1 MADPEFTFLGDAV
14 WLDFV
19 NTGYGAD
26 ADPAERLPDAAAFHR
41 WLKARKLRDD
51 PEPDLEAALA
61 FRACLRELAAA
72 LDGGRRAPASA
83 IAAIN
88 AVLRESTGREQLTR
102 EGGEWELHFAAD
114 EAPPALAAIARSAAA
129 SLVDPLVRIR
139 ACPGD
144 DCTLF
149 FADASPTQSRR
160 WCSPERCGRGTWVER
175 RRSAL
180 R

>member
-19 NTGYGAD
+19 NTGNGTGAS
-26 ADPAERLPDAAAFHR
+26 PSERLADAAAFHR
-41 WLKARKLRDD
+41 WTKARKLRADAVS
-51 PEPDLEAALA
+51 DLAGVLA
-61 FRACLRELAAA
+61 FRASLHDLAVA
-72 LDGGRRAPASA
+72 LDRGGRAPTAA

-88 AVLRESTGREQLTR
+88 AILRDATGREQLTR
-102 EGGEWELHFAAD
+102 EGGEWELHFAPD
-114 EAPPALAAIARSAAA
+114 EPPPALAAIARSAAA
-129 SLVDPLVRIR
+129 TLVDPLVRIR

-149 FADASPTQSRR
+149 FADASPNQSRR
-160 WCSPERCGRGTWVER
+160 WCSPDRCGHGTWVER

>member
-19 NTGYGAD
+19 NTGNGSDGGPAD
-26 ADPAERLPDAAAFHR
+26 RLPDPAAFHR
-41 WLKARKLRDD
+41 WTKARKLRA
-51 PEPDLEAALA
+51 ESGPDLGGVRA
-61 FRACLRELAAA
+61 FRASLRDLALA
-72 LDGGRRAPASA
+72 LDRGHRAPASA

-88 AVLRESTGREQLTR
+88 AILRDATGREQLTR
-102 EGGEWELHFAAD
+102 EGGEWGLQFAPD
-114 EAPPALAAIARSAAA
+114 EPPPAVAAIARSAAA
-129 SLVDPLVRIR
+129 TLVDPLVRIR
-139 ACPGD
+139 CCPGD
-144 DCTLF
+144 DCRLF

-175 RRSAL
+175 RRAAL

>member
-19 NTGYGAD
+19 NTGNGSD
-26 ADPAERLPDAAAFHR
+26 AGPGDRLPDAAAFHR
-41 WLKARKLRDD
+41 WIRARKLRDD
-51 PEPDLEAALA
+51 HEPDLEAAHA
-61 FRACLRELAAA
+61 FRACLRELAVA
-72 LDGGRRAPASA
+72 LDGGRRPPTSA

-102 EGGEWELHFAAD
+102 NGGEWELHFAAD
-114 EAPPALAAIARSAAA
+114 EPPGALAAVARSAAA

-139 ACPGD
+139 ACPGLG
-144 DCTLF
+144 CTLF
-149 FADASPTQSRR
+149 FADASPAQSRR
-160 WCSPERCGRGTWVER
+160 WCSPERCGQGMWVER
-175 RRSAL
+175 RRSAV

>member
-19 NTGYGAD
+19 NTGNGGD
-26 ADPAERLPDAAAFHR
+26 ADPADRLPDAAAFHR
-41 WLKARKLRDD
+41 WIKARKLRDD
-51 PEPDLEAALA
+51 AEPDFEAALA
-61 FRACLRELAAA
+61 FRSCLRELALA
-72 LDGGRRAPASA
+72 LHAGRRAPSSA

-88 AVLRESTGREQLTR
+88 AVLRESTGREQMTR
-102 EGGEWELHFAAD
+102 EGGAWVLHFAAD
-114 EAPPALAAIARSAAA
+114 DPPAALAAIARSAAA
-129 SLVDPLVRIR
+129 TLVDPLVCVR
-139 ACPGD
+139 ACPGA

-149 FADASPTQSRR
+149 FTDASPAQSRR

-175 RRSAL
+175 RRRAF